1 MTLLDPE
8 LAWESELAWERDD
21 DNFLAWERDDDNFS
35 CYSTVWSVE
44 GSPAS
49 TTRDD
54 PDDIGGMVKVHFTKL
69 SGDKTYEIWV
79 DLDASIGQ
87 LKNKLEKT
95 GALAATPRKRPSTWS
110 IALMG
115 AEEPVRYRLD
125 DLYLKVMNTLP
136 VRQLVKKKETPIFTL
151 IRVPLVTTLLTTSM
165 EG

>member
-1 MTLLDPE
+1 MAD
-8 LAWESELAWERDD
+8 
-21 DNFLAWERDDDNFS
+21 
-35 CYSTVWSVE
+35 CQWSVD

-54 PDDIGGMVKVHFTKL
+54 PDDIDEVRVKVQFYKL
-69 SGDKTYEIWV
+69 SGDEMYEIWV
-79 DLDASIGQ
+79 DSDASMGQ

-151 IRVPLVTTLLTTSM
+151 IRVPLATTSM
-165 EG
+165 EGRTTE

>member
-1 MTLLDPE
+1 MAD
-8 LAWESELAWERDD
+8 
-21 DNFLAWERDDDNFS
+21 
-35 CYSTVWSVE
+35 CQWSVD

-54 PDDIGGMVKVHFTKL
+54 PDDIDEVRVKVQFYKL
-69 SGDKTYEIWV
+69 SGDEMYEIWV
-79 DLDASIGQ
+79 DPDASIGQ

-115 AEEPVRYRLD
+115 AEEPARYRLD
-125 DLYLKVMNTLP
+125 DLYLKVMITLP